1 MVTLPG
7 IPSSD
12 LGGKQGF
19 PCFLEYRQTESL
31 SDDPSAACAI
41 MNCWLDPGCFPQSS
55 VAPLL
60 RDEETALKLLLSVG
74 LAQGSQLGEAKIS
87 GKKHQLIYSCPSV
100 DQLPA
105 AVVALGP
112 VAPLLLACPR
122 SETVHWSAGFL
133 SEKNQVETLHSHG
146 ILVCHQGHV
155 DQIPLASNAS
165 PNLHQKDLYHEPPSQ
180 TPTRTV
186 AGGLQFFWVADSIT

>member
-1 MVTLPG
+1 MVTLPDV
-7 IPSSD
+7 PLSD

-31 SDDPSAACAI
+31 SDDLSAACAI
-41 MNCWLDPGCFPQSS
+41 MNCWLGPGCFSQSS
-55 VAPLL
+55 FARLL
-60 RDEETALKLLLSVG
+60 RDEETALKLLLPVG

-87 GKKHQLIYSCPSV
+87 GKKHQLLYNCPSV

-112 VAPLLLACPR
+112 VASLLLACPR
-122 SETVHWSAGFL
+122 SETVRWSAGFL

-155 DQIPLASNAS
+155 DQIPLACNAS
-165 PNLHQKDLYHEPPSQ
+165 PNLHQKVCTMSRLRKRQ
-180 TPTRTV
+180 LTQWL
-186 AGGLQFFWVADSIT
+186 GGYSFFWVAGSIA